1 VTAGA
6 STSCSSCAMVALL
19 PAINDRMKIY
29 LAVFASVFMAELG
42 DKTQL
47 ATLTY
52 AASPGASP
60 LGVFVAAA
68 AALIL
73 SSALAVLIGSRIE
86 RCVAPAQLQLLAG
99 LAFIGI
105 GTWMALTR

>member
-1 VTAGA
+1 
-6 STSCSSCAMVALL
+6 
-19 PAINDRMKIY
+19 
-29 LAVFASVFMAELG
+29 
-42 DKTQL
+42 
-47 ATLTY
+47 
-52 AASPGASP
+52 
-60 LGVFVAAA
+60 VFVAAA

-105 GTWMALTR
+105 GTWMVLTR

>member
-1 VTAGA
+1 
-6 STSCSSCAMVALL
+6 
-19 PAINDRMKIY
+19 MKIY

-68 AALIL
+68 AALIV

-86 RCVAPAQLQLLAG
+86 RWVAPAQLQLLAG

-105 GTWMALTR
+105 GTWMVITR

>member
-1 VTAGA
+1 
-6 STSCSSCAMVALL
+6 
-19 PAINDRMKIY
+19 MKIY

-68 AALIL
+68 AALIV

-86 RCVAPAQLQLLAG
+86 RWVSPAQLQLLAG

-105 GTWMALTR
+105 GTWMVITR

>member
-1 VTAGA
+1 
-6 STSCSSCAMVALL
+6 
-19 PAINDRMKIY
+19 MKIY

-105 GTWMALTR
+105 GTWMVLTR

>member
-1 VTAGA
+1 
-6 STSCSSCAMVALL
+6 
-19 PAINDRMKIY
+19 MKIY

-86 RCVAPAQLQLLAG
+86 LWVAPAQLQLLAG
-99 LAFIGI
+99 VAFIGI
-105 GTWMALTR
+105 GTWMVLTR

>member
-1 VTAGA
+1 
-6 STSCSSCAMVALL
+6 
-19 PAINDRMKIY
+19 MKIY

-86 RCVAPAQLQLLAG
+86 RCVAPAQLHLLAG

-105 GTWMALTR
+105 GTWMVLTR

>member
-1 VTAGA
+1 
-6 STSCSSCAMVALL
+6 
-19 PAINDRMKIY
+19 MKIY

-68 AALIL
+68 AALIV

-86 RCVAPAQLQLLAG
+86 RWVAPTQLQLLAG

-105 GTWMALTR
+105 GTWMVITR

>member
-1 VTAGA
+1 
-6 STSCSSCAMVALL
+6 
-19 PAINDRMKIY
+19 MKIY

-73 SSALAVLIGSRIE
+73 SSASR
-86 RCVAPAQLQLLAG
+86 C
-99 LAFIGI
+99 
-105 GTWMALTR
+105 